1 MKCMELP
8 HKNILKHVI
17 FSINC
22 FIISSALVLHV
33 ININIFSS
41 VESMRMC
48 YNECF
53 MLSLEDNRKTDR
65 LKHDWSFLLL

>member
-1 MKCMELP
+1 MFEPNSLTVSTDD
-8 HKNILKHVI
+8 LA
-17 FSINC
+17 SINC

-41 VESMRMC
+41 VESIRMC

-53 MLSLEDNRKTDR
+53 MLSLEDHRKTDR
-65 LKHDWSFLLL
+65 LKPDWSFLLL